1 METNVSERAHY
12 KRQDDREYSAPTTVF
27 PFEAGKRPTSLSHY
41 EFEAERAAV
50 QSEPLYA
57 KRRLV
62 DTGTGYPSGHFV
74 SHLPKVHR
82 RRDDPLVKFPLRGS
96 SLVRGPPKQCR

>member
-62 DTGTGYPSGHFV
+62 DTGTGYLSGRFV
-74 SHLPKVHR
+74 EHLPRFTETR
-82 RRDDPLVKFPLRGS
+82 RPA
-96 SLVRGPPKQCR
+96 C